1 MQEKTEILV
10 VGAGPGGLACATHLA
25 RHGAKVVLAERRT
38 TIGDKV
44 CAGGITWG
52 GLIRLVPS
60 DLIERAFPEQHIFTR
75 RQHVTLVEKNP
86 IVATVNR
93 KRLGQWMADEARS
106 MGVTLLTGARVHSL
120 SDEKALIETGPGR
133 QIAVHFEHLVG
144 ADGSNSL
151 VRRFA
156 GLQSTAMGIGLNCM
170 LPRRA
175 ERMEWHLR
183 TDRFSSGYGWIFP
196 HSEIMSIGAYIG
208 GPVLPAPVLKQR
220 LLAWSADQGFE
231 LDPGA
236 IRAGLVNFDYQGMR
250 FGRIWLVGD
259 AAGLA
264 SAVTGEGIYPALVSG
279 KVVANMILDSD
290 NAVVEMAGILKKHRR
305 HQRLLH
311 LADRDPRLCAV
322 LMDIMVLLFRW
333 KLLDFR
339 MLEMAE

>member
-25 RHGAKVVLAERRT
+25 RHGVRVVLVERRT

-52 GLIRLVPS
+52 GLIRLVPP

-75 RQHVTLVEKNP
+75 RQHITLVKKNP

-106 MGVTLLTGARVHSL
+106 AGVTLITGARVHSV
-120 SDEKALIETGPGR
+120 SDDRALIETGPGR
-133 QIAVHFEHLVG
+133 QIAMHFEHLVG

-151 VRRFA
+151 IRRFV
-156 GLQSTAMGIGLNCM
+156 GLQSTVMGIGLNCM

-183 TDRFSSGYGWIFP
+183 HDWFTYGYGWIFP
-196 HSEIMSIGAYIG
+196 HAETMSIGAYIG
-208 GPVLPAPVLKQR
+208 GSVLPAPVLKQR
-220 LLAWSADQGFE
+220 LLAWSAEQGVV

-250 FGRIWLVGD
+250 FGRVWLVGD

-279 KVVANMILDSD
+279 KAVANMILDAD
-290 NAVVEMAGILKKHRR
+290 NAETEMAGILKKHRR

-311 LADRDPRLCAV
+311 IAGRDPRLCAV
-322 LMDIMVLLFRW
+322 LMDILVLLFRW

-339 MLEMAE
+339 VMEMAE